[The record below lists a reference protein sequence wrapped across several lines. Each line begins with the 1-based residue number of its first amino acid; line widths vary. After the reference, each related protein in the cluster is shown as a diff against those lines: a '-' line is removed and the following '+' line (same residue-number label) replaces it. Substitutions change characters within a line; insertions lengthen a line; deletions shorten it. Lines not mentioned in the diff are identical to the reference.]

1 MIDVIYNP
9 VAGPRVVNRIDQVR
23 SYLSARGRP
32 FRIRETAAPG
42 DAVVMARESAIAGA
56 DAVVAVGGDG
66 TMSEVAD
73 GLAGSSTR
81 LAFVPHGTGNVF
93 ASEFSLPESV
103 EGCLNL
109 LSTGKTISV
118 RMAQANDRR
127 FVLLASA
134 GFDAEVVERMNPG
147 QKNLL
152 GITAYVLCGVRQIL
166 HSQSTLWVE
175 FPGRE
180 RVEAQSVIVARGKKY
195 GGNVTIA
202 PGGDIA
208 GETFQV
214 IALLRKG
221 RWSIA
226 KFALDV
232 LRGKHGASR
241 HVLIRETPSLFV
253 RSAIPSACQVDGEYL
268 GPLPVRFTMTDAL
281 LRIVVPKEF
290 PSPPDSPDH
299 LAEALKGLGKDAWQS
314 QGGADRFLKRERD
327 SWK

>member
-9 VAGPRVVNRIDQVR
+9 VAGPRVVNRLERVR
-23 SYLSARGRP
+23 SYLSGRGLP

-42 DAVVMARESAIAGA
+42 DAVMMARESAHEGA

-66 TMSEVAD
+66 TMNEVAD
-73 GLAGSSTR
+73 GLAGSATR

-93 ASEFSLPESV
+93 AREFSLPESV
-103 EGCLNL
+103 EGCLDL

-118 RMAQANDRR
+118 RMAKANDRR

-134 GFDAEVVERMNPG
+134 GFDAEVVERMNFR

-152 GITAYVLCGVRQIL
+152 GIAAYVFCGARHIL
-166 HSQSTLWVE
+166 RSQPALWLE
-175 FPGRE
+175 FPDRA
-180 RVEAQSVIVARGKKY
+180 RIEAQAVIVARGKKY

-202 PGGDIA
+202 PDGDIA
-208 GETFQV
+208 GETLQV

-232 LRGKHGASR
+232 LRGKHTSSR
-241 HVLIRETPSLFV
+241 HVLIRESPSLFV
-253 RSAIPSACQVDGEYL
+253 RCAIPSACQVDGEYL
-268 GPLPVRFTMTDAL
+268 GPLPVRFTVTDDL
-281 LRIVVPKEF
+281 LRIVVPVEF
-290 PSPPDSPDH
+290 PFPS
-299 LAEALKGLGKDAWQS
+299 A
-314 QGGADRFLKRERD
+314 
-327 SWK
+327 

>member
-9 VAGPRVVNRIDQVR
+9 VAGPKAVNRIDRVR
-23 SYLSARGRP
+23 AYLSGRDLP

-42 DAVVMARESAIAGA
+42 DAVVMAREAALEGA
-56 DAVVAVGGDG
+56 DTVVVVGGDG
-66 TMSEVAD
+66 TMNEVAD
-73 GLAGSSTR
+73 GLAGSATR

-93 ASEFSLPESV
+93 AREFSLPASV
-103 EGCLNL
+103 EGCLDL

-118 RMAQANDRR
+118 RMAKANDRR

-134 GFDAEVVERMNPG
+134 GFDAEVVERMHSR

-152 GITAYVLCGVRQIL
+152 GIAAYVLCGARHIL
-166 HSQSTLWVE
+166 RSQPTLWLE

-180 RVEAQSVIVARGKKY
+180 RVEAQAAIVARGKKY

-202 PGGDIA
+202 PGGDIS

-221 RWSIA
+221 RLSIA
-226 KFALDV
+226 KFALDA
-232 LRGKHGASR
+232 LRGKHVASR
-241 HVLIRETPSLFV
+241 HVLVRESPSLFV
-253 RSAIPSACQVDGEYL
+253 RCAIPSACQVDGEYL
-268 GPLPVRFTMTDAL
+268 GPLPVRFTVTDDL

-290 PSPPDSPDH
+290 PRADEVPEKES
-299 LAEALKGLGKDAWQS
+299 
-314 QGGADRFLKRERD
+314 GG
-327 SWK
+327 

>member
-42 DAVVMARESAIAGA
+42 DAVVMARESAFEGA

-66 TMSEVAD
+66 TMNEVAD
-73 GLAGSSTR
+73 GLAGSATR

-93 ASEFSLPESV
+93 AREFSLPESV
-103 EGCLNL
+103 EGCLDL
-109 LSTGKTISV
+109 LSTGKTISI
-118 RMAQANDRR
+118 RMAMANDRR
-127 FVLLASA
+127 FVLMASA
-134 GFDAEVVERMNPG
+134 GFDAEVVERMNSG

-152 GITAYVLCGVRQIL
+152 GIAAYVLCGARHFFRPQP
-166 HSQSTLWVE
+166 TLWLE

-202 PGGDIA
+202 PEGDIS

-214 IALLRKG
+214 VALLRKG
-221 RWSIA
+221 IGRSRSSPST
-226 KFALDV
+226 FC
-232 LRGKHGASR
+232 GKHTASR
-241 HVLIRETPSLFV
+241 HVLTRESPSLFV

-268 GPLPVRFTMTDAL
+268 GPLPVRFTVTDAL
-281 LRIVVPKEF
+281 LRVVVPKEF
-290 PSPPDSPDH
+290 PS
-299 LAEALKGLGKDAWQS
+299 G
-314 QGGADRFLKRERD
+314 
-327 SWK
+327 